1 MVQNTLFYFLMLVA
15 MTYNLWLFVAIVLG
29 VGLAYLVFVPLLE
42 RYMYNEDQRNM
53 LSRHYEPVTAT

>member
-42 RYMYNEDQRNM
+42 RYMYNEDQNNM
-53 LSRHYEPVTAT
+53 LIRHYEPVTAT